1 MSTARVVQQA
11 DDAAP
16 HVFELFVSKGF
27 CGFELAAVTHV
38 LRSANELM
46 TRELFEWRFV
56 STEPG
61 LVTGK
66 DGVLVRAEPAIPDHG
81 FGDAMIVVGG
91 RAQAEKWLP
100 RVRAMQRRNLP
111 VVLLSDAATAYI
123 RVAKSPPGKLTTHW
137 RDVFTLQETGYFPN
151 LTSRFAERSDGIV
164 TAAGSSATAE
174 LVIGLIA
181 PWMEATQVAELGN
194 QLLLHTIRKGDAEQP
209 KDIADNAGLFD
220 ARVTEAIRL
229 MENSIA
235 DPMSMAELTD
245 QAGLSTRHLE
255 RVFRKVF
262 NDTPAKFY
270 KRLRARKA
278 RAMIEETLM
287 PMVEIAV
294 ATGFGS
300 SDTLARAVR
309 EEYGVTPSK
318 MRARRKINL
327 LGQPDP

>member
-1 MSTARVVQQA
+1 MSTARAVQQGA
-11 DDAAP
+11 DASP

-38 LRSANELM
+38 LRSANALM
-46 TRELFEWRFV
+46 TRELFGWRYV

-61 LVTGK
+61 LVSGK
-66 DGVLVRAEPAIPDHG
+66 DGMLVRAEPAIPDHG
-81 FGDAMIVVGG
+81 FGDAMIVIGG
-91 RAQAEKWLP
+91 KAQAEKWMP
-100 RVRAMQRRNLP
+100 RMRAMQRRNLP

-123 RVAKSPPGKLTTHW
+123 REAKSPPGKLTTHW

-181 PWMEATQVAELGN
+181 PWMTSTQVAELGN
-194 QLLLHTIRKGDAEQP
+194 QLLLHTIRKANAEQP

-235 DPMSMAELTD
+235 EPMSMAELTD

-327 LGQPDP
+327 LGQPDL